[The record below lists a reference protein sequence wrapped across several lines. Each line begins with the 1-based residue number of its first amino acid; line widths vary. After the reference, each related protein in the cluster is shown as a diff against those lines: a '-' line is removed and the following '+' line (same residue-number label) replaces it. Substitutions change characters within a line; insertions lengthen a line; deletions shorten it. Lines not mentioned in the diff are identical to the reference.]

1 VRQLVIKSVQ
11 HYLMHGV
18 TMKFIEAQGAFLFI
32 LECFNN
38 STFFNVVR
46 VSW

>member
-18 TMKFIEAQGAFLFI
+18 TIKMLQYSISA
-32 LECFNN
+32 
-38 STFFNVVR
+38 T
-46 VSW
+46 